1 MKQFFS
7 ACLLAMASS
16 LAWGGFVGVDY
27 ETVGESEFGTT
38 YRVYA
43 TFDNPTDE
51 LVAVYALE
59 TAPMVVGVST
69 SFYQDAF
76 GGALAQNVNPLLFG
90 AFPSLAYD
98 SWFAIGSEDAN
109 GTSDAQQVGMDTY
122 FTAFEAGGGFTID
135 TFIGGSWFLIPG
147 QSADAVA
154 GADNRVLVGQFTTDG
169 VVNMTLNFQWDDA
182 SSNTSN
188 AEGLSLVFPEVPV
201 PGCTSESAD
210 NYNPAANEDDGSCI
224 FAGLCT
230 GLSYELVAA
239 DPLGTGEDTYRIYA
253 NFSSN
258 DVEVTAVYGT
268 DTEPWT
274 LVGEEAFYQD
284 AFGSDFGGSVNPLL
298 FGAFPS
304 LAFDTWWT
312 IGAEPGDDDGLNS
325 AFDAALTSF
334 DDWNGGGDF
343 VVNTFVGGSIFVVP
357 GANAQGVPVDGKVLL
372 GQVTTAGTTEALVN
386 VQFRDANQESFYASG
401 MPLVFP
407 VAGAGCND
415 EMACNYNPLD
425 EGDGDCIFPAEFY
438 DCDGCLNDSDGDGVC
453 DELEVLGCTD
463 SAACNF
469 DLAATE
475 EDGSCTTLD
484 ECGVCGGSG
493 IAPGTCDCEGNVIDD
508 CGECGG
514 DNSACVDCEG
524 VPNGTAV
531 LDECGVCGGDGTT
544 CLGCT
549 NPAAD
554 NYDADALAD
563 DGSCTFG
570 NGLCTGLSYD
580 LVASDPLGTGAS
592 TYRIYANFTS
602 SDVEVTAIYG
612 TDSEPWSLI
621 GNAPFYQDAFGS
633 DFGGSVNPL
642 LFGAFPTLEFD
653 TWWTIGAEPGD
664 DDGLNS
670 AFDAALT
677 SFDDW
682 NNGGDFVVN
691 TFIGGS
697 IFIVP
702 GANGQGNPINGRVLL
717 GQVTTVGVTDAV
729 VNIQFR
735 DANQES
741 VYASGMTLTF
751 PVAGAGCNNELA
763 CNYNPEAEG
772 DADCVFPDTYY
783 DCDGCINDADGDGV
797 CDELEVLGCTDDL
810 ACNFDINA
818 TENDGS
824 CLSLD
829 LCGVCGGDNSTCSGC
844 TDSSAAN
851 YDAEAIVDDGS
862 CLYAGCTNPDA
873 DNYDP
878 SADLDDG
885 SCIISGCTNPDADN
899 YDPAA
904 NNDDGSCIVSG
915 CTNPAADNYNPDAN
929 NDDGSCIVSGCTDAS
944 ADNYNPDANN
954 DDGSCLFSGCTN
966 PAADNY
972 DPVAN
977 VDDGSCIIS
986 GCTNPSADNY
996 DPAANNDDGSC
1007 IVSGCTNPLADNY
1020 DPAANNDDGS
1030 CVGAGCTYPG
1040 ADNYDAVYT
1049 VDDGSCVFSG
1059 CTDASAENYVAFA
1072 NNDDGSC
1079 IFEPCTGESACPFD
1093 SNGDGE
1099 IGSADL
1105 LDFLVAYGAAC
1116 SDL

>member
-1 MKQFFS
+1 M
-7 ACLLAMASS
+7 
-16 LAWGGFVGVDY
+16 DY

-43 TFDNPTDE
+43 IFDNPTDE

-59 TAPMVVGVST
+59 TAPMVLGVST
-69 SFYQDAF
+69 EFYQDAF
-76 GGALAQNVNPLLFG
+76 GGALAQSVNPLLFG

-98 SWFAIGSEDAN
+98 SWFTIGSEDAE
-109 GTSDAQQVGMDTY
+109 GTSDAQQVGMDAY
-122 FTAFEAGGGFTID
+122 FSSFEAGGGFTID

-154 GADNRVLVGQFTTDG
+154 GGDNRVLVGQFTTDG

-182 SSNTSN
+182 ASNTFN
-188 AEGLSLVFPEVPV
+188 AEGYSLVFPEVPV
-201 PGCTSESAD
+201 PGCTSETAD
-210 NYNPAANEDDGSCI
+210 NYNPVANEDDGSCI

-230 GLSYELVAA
+230 GLSYELVAV
-239 DPLGTGEDTYRIYA
+239 DPIGTGEDTYRIYA

-274 LVGEEAFYQD
+274 LVGDAPFYQD
-284 AFGSDFGGSVNPLL
+284 EFGSDFGGSVNPLL

-304 LAFDTWWT
+304 SAFDTWWT

-334 DDWNGGGDF
+334 DDWNAGGDF
-343 VVNTFVGGSIFVVP
+343 VVNTFVGGSIFIVP
-357 GANAQGVPVDGKVLL
+357 GANGQGNPINGRVLL
-372 GQVTTAGTTEALVN
+372 GQVTTSGTTEALIN

-438 DCDGCLNDSDGDGVC
+438 DCDGCLNDTDGDGVC

-463 SAACNF
+463 NTACNF

-475 EDGSCTTLD
+475 EDGSCTSLD
-484 ECGVCGGSG
+484 ECG
-493 IAPGTCDCEGNVIDD
+493 I
-508 CGECGG
+508 
-514 DNSACVDCEG
+514 
-524 VPNGTAV
+524 
-531 LDECGVCGGDGTT
+531 CGGDGTG
-544 CLGCT
+544 CQGCT
-549 NPAAD
+549 NPSAD

-580 LVASDPLGTGAS
+580 LVAGDPLGTDAS

-602 SDVEVTAIYG
+602 PEVEVTAIYG
-612 TDSEPWSLI
+612 TDSEPWTLV
-621 GNAPFYQDAFGS
+621 GNAPFYQDAFGA

-642 LFGAFPTLEFD
+642 LFGAFPTLEYD

-670 AFDAALT
+670 AFDSALT

-682 NNGGDFVVN
+682 NSGGDFVVN

-697 IFIVP
+697 LFIVP

-735 DANQES
+735 DVNQES

-772 DADCVFPDTYY
+772 DADCVFPETFY

-797 CDELEVLGCTDDL
+797 CDELEVPGCTDDL

-818 TENDGS
+818 TEDDGSCEFPAQYYTCDGCINDTDGDGVCDELEVPGCTDAMACNYNVEATDEDGS

-829 LCGVCGGDNSTCSGC
+829 LCGVCGGDNSSCSGC
-844 TDSSAAN
+844 TDS
-851 YDAEAIVDDGS
+851 DAI
-862 CLYAGCTNPDA
+862 NF
-873 DNYDP
+873 DP
-878 SADLDDG
+878 TATLDDG
-885 SCIISGCTNPDADN
+885 SCI
-899 YDPAA
+899 
-904 NNDDGSCIVSG
+904 
-915 CTNPAADNYNPDAN
+915 
-929 NDDGSCIVSGCTDAS
+929 
-944 ADNYNPDANN
+944 
-954 DDGSCLFSGCTN
+954 FEGCTN

-972 DPVAN
+972 DPNAD

-986 GCTNPSADNY
+986 GCTNP
-996 DPAANNDDGSC
+996 
-1007 IVSGCTNPLADNY
+1007 LADNY
-1020 DPAANNDDGS
+1020 NPDANTDDGS
-1030 CVGAGCTYPG
+1030 CVGTGCTYPG

-1049 VDDGSCVFSG
+1049 VEDGSCVFSG

-1079 IFEPCTGESACPFD
+1079 IFEPCTGESECPFD

>member
-1 MKQFFS
+1 
-7 ACLLAMASS
+7 MASS

-59 TAPMVVGVST
+59 SAPMVLGVST
-69 SFYQDAF
+69 SFYQDPF

-98 SWFAIGSEDAN
+98 SWFTIGSEDAD
-109 GTSDAQQVGMDTY
+109 GTSDAQQVGMDSY
-122 FTAFEAGGGFTID
+122 FTTFETGSGFTID

-154 GADNRVLVGQFTTDG
+154 GGDNRVLVGQFTTDG

-182 SSNTSN
+182 ASNTFN
-188 AEGLSLVFPEVPV
+188 AEGYSLVFPEVPV
-201 PGCTSESAD
+201 PGCTSETAD

-230 GLSYELVAA
+230 GLSYELVAV
-239 DPLGTGEDTYRIYA
+239 DPLGTGADTYRIYA

-258 DVEVTAVYGT
+258 DVELTAVYGT

-284 AFGSDFGGSVNPLL
+284 DFGSDFGGSVNPLL

-304 LAFDTWWT
+304 LEYDTWWT
-312 IGAEPGDDDGLNS
+312 IGAEPGNDDGLNS

-334 DDWNGGGDF
+334 DDWNAGGDF
-343 VVNTFVGGSIFVVP
+343 VVNTFVGGSIFIVP
-357 GANAQGVPVDGKVLL
+357 GANTQGVPVDGKVLL
-372 GQVTTAGTTEALVN
+372 GQVTTSGTTEALVN

-438 DCDGCLNDSDGDGVC
+438 DCDGCLNDTDGDGVC

-463 SAACNF
+463 NEACNF

-484 ECGVCGGSG
+484 ECG
-493 IAPGTCDCEGNVIDD
+493 I
-508 CGECGG
+508 
-514 DNSACVDCEG
+514 
-524 VPNGTAV
+524 
-531 LDECGVCGGDGTT
+531 CGGDGTG
-544 CLGCT
+544 CQGCT
-549 NPAAD
+549 NPSAD

-612 TDSEPWSLI
+612 TDTEPWSLV

-642 LFGAFPTLEFD
+642 LFGAFPTLEYD

-735 DANQES
+735 DADRN
-741 VYASGMTLTF
+741 
-751 PVAGAGCNNELA
+751 
-763 CNYNPEAEG
+763 
-772 DADCVFPDTYY
+772 
-783 DCDGCINDADGDGV
+783 
-797 CDELEVLGCTDDL
+797 
-810 ACNFDINA
+810 
-818 TENDGS
+818 
-824 CLSLD
+824 
-829 LCGVCGGDNSTCSGC
+829 
-844 TDSSAAN
+844 
-851 YDAEAIVDDGS
+851 
-862 CLYAGCTNPDA
+862 
-873 DNYDP
+873 
-878 SADLDDG
+878 
-885 SCIISGCTNPDADN
+885 
-899 YDPAA
+899 
-904 NNDDGSCIVSG
+904 
-915 CTNPAADNYNPDAN
+915 
-929 NDDGSCIVSGCTDAS
+929 
-944 ADNYNPDANN
+944 
-954 DDGSCLFSGCTN
+954 
-966 PAADNY
+966 
-972 DPVAN
+972 
-977 VDDGSCIIS
+977 
-986 GCTNPSADNY
+986 
-996 DPAANNDDGSC
+996 
-1007 IVSGCTNPLADNY
+1007 
-1020 DPAANNDDGS
+1020 
-1030 CVGAGCTYPG
+1030 
-1040 ADNYDAVYT
+1040 
-1049 VDDGSCVFSG
+1049 
-1059 CTDASAENYVAFA
+1059 
-1072 NNDDGSC
+1072 
-1079 IFEPCTGESACPFD
+1079 PCT
-1093 SNGDGE
+1093 
-1099 IGSADL
+1099 L
-1105 LDFLVAYGAAC
+1105 LE
-1116 SDL
+1116 